1 MDFDGWNSKR
11 FIDGYEKELTGIVG
25 IVGESMEHE
34 ISNSSADFKDLH
46 FEFEKVSQVKYG
58 NS

>member
-11 FIDGYEKELTGIVG
+11 FMDGYEKELTGIVG
-25 IVGESMEHE
+25 IARESMEHE

-46 FEFEKVSQVKYG
+46 FEFEKVSQVK
-58 NS
+58 